1 MKTQYQIIVESI
13 NHCDS
18 PNITRQELLRNILRE
33 QRELN
38 SRWNFDNIRN
48 GLTHAG
54 FLEKVDSGVYRIIK
68 KIPTE
73 LKVSDLKYFHYEF
86 KGRMNNICQV
96 IYSLDQPFTEKEF
109 IELYLSKYNFTIK
122 TMRLI
127 PEEFELYGFNRTV
140 EFKIFRC
147 LIRLGFLT
155 RSKSGFQSHLEVLY
169 GVDNIDK
176 EKFNGDI
183 ERAYKTVEW
192 QKSR

>member
-33 QRELN
+33 QGELN
-38 SRWNFDNIRN
+38 SHWNFDNIRN

-54 FLEKVDSGVYRIIK
+54 FLEKVDSGVYSIIK
-68 KIPTE
+68 KIPIE
-73 LKVSDLKYFHYEF
+73 LKISDLRYFHYEF
-86 KGRMNNICQV
+86 KDKMNHICDV
-96 IYSLDQPFTEKEF
+96 IYSIDQPFTEREF
-109 IELYLSKYNFTIK
+109 IKSYLSRYNFTIK
-122 TMRLI
+122 KSRSVC
-127 PEEFELYGFNRTV
+127 EEPTVYWSDRTV

-155 RSKSGFQSHLEVLY
+155 RSKDGFQAHLEALY